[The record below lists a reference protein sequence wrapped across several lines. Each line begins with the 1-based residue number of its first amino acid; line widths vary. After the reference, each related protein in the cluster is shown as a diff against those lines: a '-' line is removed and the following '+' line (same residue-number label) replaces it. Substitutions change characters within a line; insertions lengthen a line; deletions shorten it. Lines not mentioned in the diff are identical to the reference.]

1 MQLDLS
7 SDEVTVLA
15 ELLDSALGET
25 REQVYKA
32 EVPEYKQAL
41 RQRETLLTSLLQRLG
56 APQATSS

>member
-7 SDEVTVLA
+7 ADEVTVLA
-15 ELLDSALGET
+15 ELVESALGET

-41 RQRETLLTSLLQRLG
+41 RQRETRLKSLLERLG
-56 APQATSS
+56 APQATS